1 MVAVNLA
8 TQTQKSNL
16 VRQLQNQSRQKYHTN
31 PMNLLIQ
38 DLLFSRILVEPP
50 LDPTEFIIQEY
61 FFQAINH

>member
-16 VRQLQNQSRQKYHTN
+16 VRQLQNQSKQKHHTN